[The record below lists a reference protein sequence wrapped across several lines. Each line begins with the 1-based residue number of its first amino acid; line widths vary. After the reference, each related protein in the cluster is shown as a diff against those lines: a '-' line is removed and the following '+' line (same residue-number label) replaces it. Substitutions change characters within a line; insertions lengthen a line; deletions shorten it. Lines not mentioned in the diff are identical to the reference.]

1 MSFIARDVS
10 LQSRMR
16 VEPPSALQID
26 IPRFRFKP
34 ATVDRFGFRHS
45 SPHNEA
51 VAAFETAVHGVAAH
65 KPSTGADLS
74 RAIVADPNLVAA
86 HVLKG
91 FANLILAREEL
102 LAPARGAYRDAR
114 AALLA
119 AGGGTGDEAA
129 LVQALGEA
137 LEGRFSRA
145 AMRLDELVEE
155 NPRAFLPA
163 KIAHALRFM
172 LGDVSQM
179 LAASTRLLKRWPLG
193 APGFGFL
200 LGCHAFALEESGDL
214 GAAERVG
221 RCAIE
226 IEPEDAWGLHAVS
239 HVHEMQGRTREGI
252 AWIERSRPIWT
263 GCNNFCFHMAWHLAL
278 FHLETGA
285 HDRVVAIYDEQVRPQ
300 PTDDFRDVANAVSLL
315 WRLEQQGVSV
325 GSRWDELRTIALK
338 RGSDTTLTFAC
349 LHNLLTLIAVGE
361 IDAAWDLVRALE
373 AKADSGEGDQSQVMD
388 VVGIDLARAL
398 LELALNR
405 APQADFAA
413 LAKTLQRIGGSYAQ
427 RDVFMRTLAEFA
439 VDRSDRDA
447 FQKILSVRRR
457 LKRDDR
463 FVASLERRL
472 AGAASWRRRFS
483 TSHAGVFA

>member
-1 MSFIARDVS
+1 
-10 LQSRMR
+10 
-16 VEPPSALQID
+16 
-26 IPRFRFKP
+26 
-34 ATVDRFGFRHS
+34 
-45 SPHNEA
+45 
-51 VAAFETAVHGVAAH
+51 
-65 KPSTGADLS
+65 
-74 RAIVADPNLVAA
+74 
-86 HVLKG
+86 
-91 FANLILAREEL
+91 
-102 LAPARGAYRDAR
+102 
-114 AALLA
+114 
-119 AGGGTGDEAA
+119 
-129 LVQALGEA
+129 
-137 LEGRFSRA
+137 
-145 AMRLDELVEE
+145 
-155 NPRAFLPA
+155 
-163 KIAHALRFM
+163 
-172 LGDVSQM
+172 
-179 LAASTRLLKRWPLG
+179 
-193 APGFGFL
+193 
-200 LGCHAFALEESGDL
+200 
-214 GAAERVG
+214 
-221 RCAIE
+221 
-226 IEPEDAWGLHAVS
+226 
-239 HVHEMQGRTREGI
+239 
-252 AWIERSRPIWT
+252 
-263 GCNNFCFHMAWHLAL
+263 
-278 FHLETGA
+278 
-285 HDRVVAIYDEQVRPQ
+285 
-300 PTDDFRDVANAVSLL
+300 VANAVSLL

-439 VDRSDRDA
+439 ADRSDRDA